1 MPHGDNHGLWIDPTN
16 PNRMIE
22 GSDGGATISVDGGK
36 TWTRQDNQP
45 TAQFYHVATDNR
57 FPYYVYGAQQDN
69 STVAIPSR
77 SDHGVIDRSDWY
89 PVGGGESGYIAP
101 DPRDPSIVYAGG
113 YQGEITRFD
122 KRTGQAREISPWPE
136 VTDGEGAARLKHR
149 FQWTEPILISP
160 HDPDILYYA
169 AEVLFKSVDAGA
181 TWRAISP
188 DLTRNDKSK
197 QAVSGGPITKDD
209 TGTEYYDTIFAV
221 AESPLER
228 DLIWAGTD
236 DGLVHVT
243 RDGGGQWAN
252 VTPKEMPEWSLVSLI
267 EPSPHDAAAAYV
279 AVDRHRLDD
288 FRPYIYKTSDYGRT
302 WKKISATIPETA
314 YVHAVRE
321 DPKRRG
327 LLYAGTETG
336 VFVSFDDGAHWQP
349 LQLNLPR
356 APIHDLVVKDDDLV
370 VATHGRSFWIL
381 NDLAP
386 LRQLTSEVAGAT
398 AHLYTPELAYRVRG
412 AKAPGVRGP
421 EGENPPAGAV
431 IDYYLKSAV
440 PTEGKD
446 KQEITLE
453 ILDSQGRLVRK
464 FSNIKKEEEA
474 KPEENPLEEPQKTV
488 EQLPSA
494 AGMNRFIWDLRYEP
508 PHKVPGAEAAFADYK
523 PRGPLALPG
532 KYQVKLTALGRTLIV
547 PLEVKLDPR
556 VTTSEADLQKQFDLG
571 LKIRDAVNQA
581 HDSINQIRDL
591 RSQLQALRTHAA
603 SKVESKAII
612 SAAADLDKKVSEVE
626 DDLIQ
631 TKIQA
636 SEDSLNYP
644 IKLSYK
650 LVALGQIVDSAD
662 AAPTQ
667 ASYDEFEALS
677 RQLDGQLAEW
687 NGVIA
692 KDVVALN
699 DLARKENVALIMV
712 APAGEKAAQAG
723 SR

>member
-1 MPHGDNHGLWIDPTN
+1 
-16 PNRMIE
+16 
-22 GSDGGATISVDGGK
+22 
-36 TWTRQDNQP
+36 
-45 TAQFYHVATDNR
+45 
-57 FPYYVYGAQQDN
+57 
-69 STVAIPSR
+69 
-77 SDHGVIDRSDWY
+77 DWY

-181 TWRAISP
+181 TWRAISS

-252 VTPKEMPEWSLVSLI
+252 VTPKEMPDRSLVSLI

-381 NDLAP
+381 NDL
-386 LRQLTSEVAGAT
+386 
-398 AHLYTPELAYRVRG
+398 
-412 AKAPGVRGP
+412 
-421 EGENPPAGAV
+421 
-431 IDYYLKSAV
+431 
-440 PTEGKD
+440 
-446 KQEITLE
+446 
-453 ILDSQGRLVRK
+453 
-464 FSNIKKEEEA
+464 
-474 KPEENPLEEPQKTV
+474 
-488 EQLPSA
+488 
-494 AGMNRFIWDLRYEP
+494 
-508 PHKVPGAEAAFADYK
+508 
-523 PRGPLALPG
+523 
-532 KYQVKLTALGRTLIV
+532 
-547 PLEVKLDPR
+547 
-556 VTTSEADLQKQFDLG
+556 
-571 LKIRDAVNQA
+571 
-581 HDSINQIRDL
+581 
-591 RSQLQALRTHAA
+591 
-603 SKVESKAII
+603 
-612 SAAADLDKKVSEVE
+612 
-626 DDLIQ
+626 
-631 TKIQA
+631 
-636 SEDSLNYP
+636 
-644 IKLSYK
+644 
-650 LVALGQIVDSAD
+650 
-662 AAPTQ
+662 
-667 ASYDEFEALS
+667 
-677 RQLDGQLAEW
+677 
-687 NGVIA
+687 
-692 KDVVALN
+692 
-699 DLARKENVALIMV
+699 
-712 APAGEKAAQAG
+712 
-723 SR
+723 